1 MTRVIPQGEAH
12 ITELVSSKYVLQSVV
27 FFQTV
32 LCNRLAG
39 PLLIVPIA
47 NSVHG
52 GKPGTH
58 SYKAG
63 EKAGMSGNRW
73 PWWLLRVERIRLDVQ
88 MKTQCSKS
96 VEPAV
101 CPTAWISAW
110 KGTFLTEQTARRAN
124 LLARGARRADPGT
137 HRSNVN
143 QLLVH
148 RELTMTWYQ
157 APERQVQRGDTEG
170 RGIFPSGCSYSGPC
184 CLQWERGN
192 SCGVP
197 ATPRRWACG
206 AMTAFNQVFTVP
218 GIGWLI
224 YILLLVG
231 QEGVGVAT
239 S

>member
-1 MTRVIPQGEAH
+1 
-12 ITELVSSKYVLQSVV
+12 
-27 FFQTV
+27 
-32 LCNRLAG
+32 
-39 PLLIVPIA
+39 
-47 NSVHG
+47 
-52 GKPGTH
+52 
-58 SYKAG
+58 
-63 EKAGMSGNRW
+63 MSGNRW
-73 PWWLLRVERIRLDVQ
+73 RWWLLRVERIRLDVQ

-148 RELTMTWYQ
+148 RELTMTWYR

-184 CLQWERGN
+184 VYSESEETVAASPQHLDDEHVERWQRLTRCLQCLG
-192 SCGVP
+192 
-197 ATPRRWACG
+197 
-206 AMTAFNQVFTVP
+206 
-218 GIGWLI
+218 
-224 YILLLVG
+224 LVG
-231 QEGVGVAT
+231 WFT
-239 S
+239 SCSSWARRE